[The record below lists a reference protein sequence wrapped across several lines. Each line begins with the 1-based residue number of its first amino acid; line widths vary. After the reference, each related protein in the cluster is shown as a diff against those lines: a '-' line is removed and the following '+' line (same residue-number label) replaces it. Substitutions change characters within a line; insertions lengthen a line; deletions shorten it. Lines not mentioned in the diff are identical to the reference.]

1 MLELPEVGESVVLV
15 VDRESFW
22 NVFSDFI
29 CSRDRMIDEDVLWCL
44 SFILIIE
51 VL

>member
-1 MLELPEVGESVVLV
+1 MRELPEMGESVV

-29 CSRDRMIDEDVLWCL
+29 RSRGSMIDKDVL
-44 SFILIIE
+44 
-51 VL
+51 

>member
-1 MLELPEVGESVVLV
+1 MGESIV
-15 VDRESFW
+15 VDHESFW

-29 CSRDRMIDEDVLWCL
+29 RSRGRIIEGIIDEDALWWCL
-44 SFILIIE
+44 SFILIVG